1 MKHLTNSVER
11 TQKLMVSLVVKE
23 SPGPY
28 VSLRSIII
36 FRRAHHWSSQ
46 CQDCSRLG
54 CDAVDLLDRYQ
65 FRGNLLPLLTFQRK
79 LPPLV
84 LVYKTAW
91 RHIPEDLKSKED
103 GSYVLFLLEQFA
115 QSSVRYFRM

>member
-36 FRRAHHWSSQ
+36 FTRAHHWSSQ

-65 FRGNLLPLLTFQRK
+65 FRGNLLP
-79 LPPLV
+79 PLV
-84 LVYKTAW
+84 LVYRTAW

-103 GSYVLFLLEQFA
+103 CSYVLFLLEQFA
-115 QSSVRYFRM
+115 QSNVRYFRM